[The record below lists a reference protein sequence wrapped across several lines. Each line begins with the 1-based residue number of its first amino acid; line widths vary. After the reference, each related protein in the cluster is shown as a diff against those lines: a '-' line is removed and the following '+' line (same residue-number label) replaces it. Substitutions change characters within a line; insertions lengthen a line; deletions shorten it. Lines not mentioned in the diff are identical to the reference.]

1 MPTTTTASS
10 AVASVPVKDIDVGV
24 TSQAFN
30 WHLDGNLTSATHVF
44 LVGKIPHGAR
54 ILDVY
59 TKQGVFP
66 SATSGCQINVG
77 MSGDPDKFIV
87 SMTASAMLRGTNG
100 LPYDVSVSS
109 SDAAQYE
116 YLVVQIGDGITSA
129 SVTGS
134 MTVVVTYEGVQGR

>member
-10 AVASVPVKDIDVGV
+10 ALSSVPVKDIPVGV
-24 TSQAFN
+24 VSQAFT
-30 WHLDGNLTSATHVF
+30 WTAQGETTSATHIF

-59 TKQGVFP
+59 TKQGIFP
-66 SATSGCQINVG
+66 SATAGCEINVG
-77 MSGDPDKFIV
+77 MLSDPDMFIK
-87 SMTASAMLRGTNG
+87 SLTASAMLRGSYG

-116 YLVVQIGDGITSA
+116 YLVVQIGSGITSA
-129 SVTGS
+129 TTTGS
-134 MTVVVTYEGVQGR
+134 MTVVVTYERVQGR